1 MSKTHLAGA
10 MILAGG
16 ESRRMGSDKA
26 ALLWK
31 GLPLI
36 EQVIKELQPFEV
48 PLLVVNR
55 NENARDYFGA
65 RSVCDLFPG
74 AGPVGGILTGLKSSD
89 EGWHIVVACDMPYL
103 KREVFELLLTEAGDD
118 FDAVVPVHDGGV
130 EPLCAL
136 YNASAISG
144 LQAFLDSGRRAA
156 HLALKTLQV
165 KEIGE
170 DRLRLIDP
178 DLSCFTNWNHPE
190 DLFAGRETP
199 SSAKF

>member
-1 MSKTHLAGA
+1 MSRIHLAGA
-10 MILAGG
+10 IILAGG

-36 EQVIKELQPFEV
+36 EHVIKALHPFEV

-74 AGPVGGILTGLKSSD
+74 TGPVGGILSGLKSSE

-103 KREVFELLLTEAGDD
+103 KREAFELLLTESGGN
-118 FDAVVPVHDGGV
+118 FDAVVPVHAGGM

-136 YNASAISG
+136 YNSSAISG
-144 LQAFLDSGRRAA
+144 LQTFLDSGRRAA

-165 KEIGE
+165 REIDE

-190 DLFAGRETP
+190 DLIAGRETL
-199 SSAKF
+199 SSVKS